1 MFAISS
7 TLHSTQY
14 CLACKF
20 YATLILLKTITKFDC
35 LVCCLSCFVF
45 AFQHF
50 SGPTPGQPTDNVG
63 YWSLFSSIA
72 VNKTWS
78 RGPESGCLS
87 PVRGFLGPVLW
98 RRVRPV
104 IGIIGAWSPR
114 PGDLAP
120 TLGYCHSLRGG
131 ASLARPDGFMMEC
144 WWIISELS
152 WSFLITRRPSQD
164 VSPLSPADS
173 AFPPPL
179 CWWVGEDFIAW
190 ERSE

>member
-1 MFAISS
+1 MFALSS

-14 CLACKF
+14 CLARKF

-104 IGIIGAWSPR
+104 IGIIGAWSPTR
-114 PGDLAP
+114 DPETWLRHSDIVTVWEAELAWP
-120 TLGYCHSLRGG
+120 DPMDSWWSVDGSYQSYHG
-131 ASLARPDGFMMEC
+131 ASWSLGDQARMYHHYLLLTL
-144 WWIISELS
+144 LS
-152 WSFLITRRPSQD
+152 LLPS
-164 VSPLSPADS
+164 
-173 AFPPPL
+173 
-179 CWWVGEDFIAW
+179 VGE
-190 ERSE
+190 